1 MAKVSGE
8 RWELGGDTAS
18 ADTCPSAPSPPGPG
32 GPTFTIGKSVW
43 LLWALVFNNSVPI
56 ENPKGTTSKI
66 MVLIW
71 AFFAVIFLAS
81 YTANL
86 AAFMIQ
92 EQYIDTVS
100 GLSDRKVRCG
110 LGSSPPRP
118 KLRLSR
124 WGALEGLHGC
134 TCMGGQRVGWGRC
147 WGHSRDVASP

>member
-1 MAKVSGE
+1 MKFKIGIYCQSGLLGQNLLSSFGCLFLHNLWFQYEWPSRECDVMALTQRLCLS
-8 RWELGGDTAS
+8 RPFISSD
-18 ADTCPSAPSPPGPG
+18 PG

-43 LLWALVFNNSVPI
+43 LLWGIVFNNSVPI

-66 MVLIW
+66 MVLVW

-100 GLSDRKVRCG
+100 GLSDKKVR
-110 LGSSPPRP
+110 
-118 KLRLSR
+118 
-124 WGALEGLHGC
+124 
-134 TCMGGQRVGWGRC
+134 
-147 WGHSRDVASP
+147 D

>member
-1 MAKVSGE
+1 MYRGE
-8 RWELGGDTAS
+8 CISYNTVHHAETKSSKLLTS
-18 ADTCPSAPSPPGPG
+18 SPLDPG

-43 LLWALVFNNSVPI
+43 LLWGIVFNNSVPI

-66 MVLIW
+66 MVLVW

-100 GLSDRKVRCG
+100 GLSDKKVQSSSAVIDSPVCVCLCVIRCVSVFAVQLRKNTKWSI
-110 LGSSPPRP
+110 LG
-118 KLRLSR
+118 
-124 WGALEGLHGC
+124 
-134 TCMGGQRVGWGRC
+134 M
-147 WGHSRDVASP
+147 

>member
-1 MAKVSGE
+1 VAKVSRE
-8 RWELGGDTAS
+8 RWELGGDTS
-18 ADTCPSAPSPPGPG
+18 PCRHLSLCPLSPPGPG

-100 GLSDRKVRCG
+100 GLSDRKVRCW
-110 LGSSPPRP
+110 LGSSPPARN
-118 KLRLSR
+118 
-124 WGALEGLHGC
+124 
-134 TCMGGQRVGWGRC
+134 
-147 WGHSRDVASP
+147 

>member
-1 MAKVSGE
+1 MHSDDSMSVSTMYSHYIE
-8 RWELGGDTAS
+8 S
-18 ADTCPSAPSPPGPG
+18 CPLDPG

-43 LLWALVFNNSVPI
+43 LLWGIVFNNSVPI

-66 MVLIW
+66 MVLVW

-100 GLSDRKVRCG
+100 GLSDKKVQSSVIVIVIVWEFRHVVVFDVELRKNTK
-110 LGSSPPRP
+110 GSI
-118 KLRLSR
+118 L
-124 WGALEGLHGC
+124 
-134 TCMGGQRVGWGRC
+134 
-147 WGHSRDVASP
+147 DV

>member
-1 MAKVSGE
+1 M
-8 RWELGGDTAS
+8 
-18 ADTCPSAPSPPGPG
+18 
-32 GPTFTIGKSVW
+32 W

-110 LGSSPPRP
+110 LGSSPPP
-118 KLRLSR
+118 SKIKVI
-124 WGALEGLHGC
+124 
-134 TCMGGQRVGWGRC
+134 QVG
-147 WGHSRDVASP
+147 SP

>member
-1 MAKVSGE
+1 MHSDESISSNIVHHVQT
-8 RWELGGDTAS
+8 DTES
-18 ADTCPSAPSPPGPG
+18 CLLDPG

-43 LLWALVFNNSVPI
+43 LLWGIVFNNSVPI

-66 MVLIW
+66 MVLVW

-100 GLSDRKVRCG
+100 GLSDKKVQSSVIVIDSPVCVVRHVVVFDVELRKNTK
-110 LGSSPPRP
+110 GSI
-118 KLRLSR
+118 
-124 WGALEGLHGC
+124 WG
-134 TCMGGQRVGWGRC
+134 V
-147 WGHSRDVASP
+147 